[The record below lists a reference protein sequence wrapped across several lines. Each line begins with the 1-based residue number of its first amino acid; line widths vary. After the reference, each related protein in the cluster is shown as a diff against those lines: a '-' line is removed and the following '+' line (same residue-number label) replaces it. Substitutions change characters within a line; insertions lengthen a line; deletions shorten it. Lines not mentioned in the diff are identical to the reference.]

1 MSGVLVAVDLD
12 QTLVFSPRA
21 AARGPERP
29 SRVVEV
35 LDGRTISLL
44 SEATE
49 QGLVELA
56 RAAVVVPTTTRTRAQ
71 YERVDL
77 PLTPRY
83 AVVASGA
90 GILVDG
96 QPDLEW
102 AQGVARRLA
111 GESASVAELRDV
123 LGGYGDREWLLRLR
137 DADDVFL
144 VAQVD
149 ADRLHAEELNAVTD
163 SCGTLGWRAVH
174 QGRKLYVLPNGL
186 DKAAAVAEVARRV
199 GGSPAVVAAG
209 DTGLDQAMLEA
220 ASHGWFPAGSELD
233 RIGFCAPHVTRTA
246 EPGLAAAEE
255 IVAGCLA
262 WAQTRR

>member
-1 MSGVLVAVDLD
+1 MSDLLVALDLD

-44 SEATE
+44 SERTE
-49 QGLVELA
+49 QDLVELA
-56 RAAVVVPTTTRTRAQ
+56 ATAVVVPTTTRTRAQ

-96 QPDLEW
+96 EPDLDW
-102 AQGVARRLA
+102 AASVARRLA
-111 GESASVAELRDV
+111 QESASVADLRDV
-123 LGGYGDREWLLRLR
+123 LDGYGDSEWLLRLR

-149 ADRLHAEELNAVTD
+149 ADRLHADELSDVTGRC
-163 SCGTLGWRAVH
+163 SGLGWRAVH

-186 DKAAAVAEVARRV
+186 DKAAAVAEVARR
-199 GGSPAVVAAG
+199 GGCPVVAAAG
-209 DTGLDQAMLEA
+209 DTGLDRAMLEA
-220 ASHGWFPAGSELD
+220 ASYGWFPAGSELD
-233 RIGFCAPHVTRTA
+233 RIGFSAPHVTRTA

-255 IVAGCLA
+255 IVAGCLQL
-262 WAQTRR
+262 AQARR